1 MLKNF
6 LHIVFIAAL
15 TLAHLFSAFAQEKPD
30 IQTVKSADGLVLVR
44 NDKVQRFSFF
54 VPGKNPSDKQM
65 EDGSIQIAT
74 DDGGL
79 YAYFFKT
86 AEFLEGENITDQGK
100 ILEAHRDRDLAAE
113 EQAWQAKLNAAKGF
127 DLVKI
132 KDLPNPT
139 FPGKLIS
146 SLSWS
151 YSPPGSDGTVL
162 HQSILLGDTVLML
175 RTVFPPTVKIEEVRA
190 FFKKVLESV
199 ALLPAPKTPA
209 APKKQ
214 PRQPGK
220 RKN

>member
-1 MLKNF
+1 MLKIF

-86 AEFLEGENITDQGK
+86 AGENIIDQGK

-113 EQAWQAKLNAAKGF
+113 ERAWQAKLNAAKGF

-175 RTVFPPTVKIEEVRA
+175 RTVFPPTVKIEEIRA
-190 FFKKVLESV
+190 FFKKVFESV
-199 ALLPAPKTPA
+199 ALLPAPK
-209 APKKQ
+209 KQ
-214 PRQPGK
+214 PRQLGK